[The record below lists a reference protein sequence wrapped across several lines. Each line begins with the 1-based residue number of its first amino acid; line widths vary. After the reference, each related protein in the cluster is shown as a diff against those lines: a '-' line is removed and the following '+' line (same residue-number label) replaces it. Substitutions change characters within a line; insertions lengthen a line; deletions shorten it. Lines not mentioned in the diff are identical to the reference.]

1 MRPTHY
7 LNESSNWLSSICMSN
22 NIVSVTI
29 WRIKRV
35 VIFWFNWR
43 NNASKSLSFLKKFEV
58 FSKYLNCNKFL
69 FHNLFQIENS
79 LVLAQAPN
87 LNVLPAAASYLD
99 SEALLP
105 FAKLKQVR
113 NLVYLIMVKN
123 IGMCDFKEV
132 VLLLHILPK
141 SQRWLLWAPCTQG
154 FWTKCLDKIITSLN
168 SVSDAKYHQRALRSV
183 LVHKPELLG

>member
-1 MRPTHY
+1 M
-7 LNESSNWLSSICMSN
+7 L
-22 NIVSVTI
+22 VTSHV
-29 WRIKRV
+29 RSALCTLCQIKRV

-43 NNASKSLSFLKKFEV
+43 NNASKSLSFFKNFEV
-58 FSKYLNCNKFL
+58 FSEYLNCNMFL

-123 IGMCDFKEV
+123 IGISVEGCMFLRKGFCFYKFFQNRSDDCSERPA
-132 VLLLHILPK
+132 PK
-141 SQRWLLWAPCTQG
+141 AFGQSV
-154 FWTKCLDKIITSLN
+154 WT
-168 SVSDAKYHQRALRSV
+168 RS
-183 LVHKPELLG
+183 